1 MLLLLLLTAVWLY
14 AGHRHLQYCWYV
26 QRRARDRLPEYRAMR
41 DGRPK
46 GPVPSLSIITY
57 SIPSLA
63 GIVWILF
70 LFVALV
76 EDDWFPVIRI
86 AHDRARPHAWP
97 GVAYLQLSG
106 QHAGCR
112 PGTYLFVAC
121 HDPGMTWEVIAS
133 VVRAAHGG
141 RGI

>member
-1 MLLLLLLTAVWLY
+1 VALAVSLTASGTKPAISLNSTNIGVQVSPSPGNSATAVISPPGFTSVPTATFAVGKAMLLLLLLLTAVWLY
-14 AGHRHLQYCWYV
+14 AGHRHLQYCRYV

-76 EDDWFPVIRI
+76 QDV
-86 AHDRARPHAWP
+86 
-97 GVAYLQLSG
+97 
-106 QHAGCR
+106 
-112 PGTYLFVAC
+112 
-121 HDPGMTWEVIAS
+121 
-133 VVRAAHGG
+133 
-141 RGI
+141 